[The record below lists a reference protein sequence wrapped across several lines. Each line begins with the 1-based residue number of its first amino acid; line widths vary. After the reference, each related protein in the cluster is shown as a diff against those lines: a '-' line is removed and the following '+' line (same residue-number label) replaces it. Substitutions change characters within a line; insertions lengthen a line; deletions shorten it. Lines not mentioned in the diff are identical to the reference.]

1 MGYWGSQLVNF
12 FLVIGPTT
20 FGKSG
25 TTDGADGD
33 NGAGE
38 KSSVRERRS
47 VA

>member
-25 TTDGADGD
+25 TTDGD

-38 KSSVRERRS
+38 KSSMRDRRS